1 MWPALIALQVYVLRP
16 KFILPEDA
24 TFCRRLAFSLSG
36 QAKLKAPRWAEDFM
50 HGVGKSP
57 QGNDIDARNNAP
69 STRRVL
75 LFVTDDTI
83 SEALVYAVEKEFPWI
98 SVEQVPNLEAACNVF
113 DTIVSL
119 IVVDTSLMDQLEE
132 RSDELADMHP
142 FALVAIMQNS
152 RQETPTSRI
161 LAAQTVRGILPMDIK
176 LDIWL
181 SIIRLLLRGGEYFP
195 AQLLKGK
202 VASNKQGSS
211 PAVSGFSEEP
221 ADVWDELTEREEQIL
236 EMVARGLQNKVIA
249 ATLKLSEN
257 TVKIHL
263 HNIIKKLGAH
273 NRTEAAAMYFS
284 RSKKQ

>member
-1 MWPALIALQVYVLRP
+1 
-16 KFILPEDA
+16 
-24 TFCRRLAFSLSG
+24 
-36 QAKLKAPRWAEDFM
+36 M